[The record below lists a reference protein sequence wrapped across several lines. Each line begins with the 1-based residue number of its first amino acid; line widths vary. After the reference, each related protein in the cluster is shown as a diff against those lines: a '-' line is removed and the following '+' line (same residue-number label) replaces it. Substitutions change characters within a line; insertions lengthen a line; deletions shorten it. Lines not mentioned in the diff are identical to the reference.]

1 MQPYYQARGLRPAE
15 LAGRPV
21 APLVTQIADGENGG
35 VMMNE
40 FPPKYFEVIRECSGS
55 PTPAVNVTEYLE
67 MLAGL
72 GIKDGDLPALQP
84 VLQHRVWERFEPG
97 EGPARL
103 AAVIG
108 ELSAEDSQFT
118 MQGGSWTSNISWV
131 RGYEN
136 VLAPMQ
142 RASTLFSQHLLAP
155 SVPTSDPRYRR
166 ALFHLL
172 ACQTSCYRYWGQGTW
187 TDYGTELAH
196 RAARV
201 EVDIAVD
208 HQQPQPVDSVQHGA
222 QRRQFPRE
230 ERTRPVSHHL
240 RHGRGPFRQQHRER
254 RIGSHHHRRTSTTG
268 AQIVNIGGCEHTA
281 RGTVELHL
289 SRMPCVGSTG
299 GCDDRA

>member
-1 MQPYYQARGLRPAE
+1 M
-15 LAGRPV
+15 
-21 APLVTQIADGENGG
+21 
-35 VMMNE
+35 
-40 FPPKYFEVIRECSGS
+40 
-55 PTPAVNVTEYLE
+55 NVTEYLE

-84 VLQHRVWERFEPG
+84 VLQHRVWQRFEPG
-97 EGPARL
+97 AGPARL

-187 TDYGTELAH
+187 TGYGTELAR
-196 RAARV
+196 RASKTALN
-201 EVDIAVD
+201 
-208 HQQPQPVDSVQHGA
+208 
-222 QRRQFPRE
+222 PR
-230 ERTRPVSHHL
+230 
-240 RHGRGPFRQQHRER
+240 
-254 RIGSHHHRRTSTTG
+254 
-268 AQIVNIGGCEHTA
+268 
-281 RGTVELHL
+281 
-289 SRMPCVGSTG
+289 
-299 GCDDRA
+299 